1 MDKSCAGTCITNQR
15 QRERERERERE
26 RAVKWQTLFSV
37 GKFVFL
43 SCDPWKCREFLLTV
57 PEKFGPM
64 YERKDIEDADNTDP
78 YILCFVTG
86 IA

>member
-1 MDKSCAGTCITNQR
+1 MVHSTFFLWINHVQEPVSQA
-15 QRERERERERE
+15 RERE
-26 RAVKWQTLFSV
+26 RAVKWKTLFSV

-64 YERKDIEDADNTDP
+64 YEGKDTEDPDNTDP
-78 YILCFVTG
+78 YI
-86 IA
+86 

>member
-1 MDKSCAGTCITNQR
+1 VQELLSQA
-15 QRERERERERE
+15 RE

-64 YERKDIEDADNTDP
+64 YEEKDIEDPDNTDP
-78 YILCFVTG
+78 YILCFITG

>member
-1 MDKSCAGTCITNQR
+1 MCRNFCHKP
-15 QRERERERERE
+15 ERERE

-43 SCDPWKCREFLLTV
+43 SCDPWKCGEFLLTV

-64 YERKDIEDADNTDP
+64 CEGKYIEDPDNTDP
-78 YILCFVTG
+78 YVLCFITG